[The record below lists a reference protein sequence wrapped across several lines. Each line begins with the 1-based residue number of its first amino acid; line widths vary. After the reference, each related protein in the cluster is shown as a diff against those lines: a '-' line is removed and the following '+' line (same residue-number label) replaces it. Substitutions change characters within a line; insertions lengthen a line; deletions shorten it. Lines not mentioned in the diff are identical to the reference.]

1 MTIRLTILI
10 LDAIFNKQL
19 VLRLSDERRR
29 CEEIDQAIS
38 EVQKAIHDKN
48 IEEKDLIALLDKNR
62 RYKEYLE
69 NVVVDQAQ
77 DEESPASSEGSASG
91 DDIQDI
97 LDRYYTL
104 KSMNDSLLSKMDVNM
119 KEHDTRRLR
128 YAQFMKKSGNDI
140 LNMNNDV
147 ARLQKELELVTVM
160 SDKLERLELGT
171 YQNSNEVI
179 TDISQ
184 VLLVIDNMLEKLQC
198 HAHPSLSSN
207 SKPPTLT
214 AMEGIEKK
222 VRMASERLDIIA
234 DLINDYD
241 SILANTTAPKAQSD
255 DKYGNEK

>member
-10 LDAIFNKQL
+10 LDVILFNNQL

-29 CEEIDQAIS
+29 FEEIDQAIS
-38 EVQKAIHDKN
+38 EVQNAIHDQN

-77 DEESPASSEGSASG
+77 DEESPVSSEDSASG

-198 HAHPSLSSN
+198 RAHPSLSCS

-222 VRMASERLDIIA
+222 VRIASERLDIIA

-241 SILANTTAPKAQSD
+241 SILVNTTAPKV
-255 DKYGNEK
+255 K